1 MDKMGSIMHL
11 KIMKIKSN
19 FNKSTKRMLKMIL
32 KIKNLKSFNYIKS
45 QNNNRKF
52 KKMNSKNFII
62 TNKFV
67 KMFKMYK
74 I

>member
-1 MDKMGSIMHL
+1 
-11 KIMKIKSN
+11 
-19 FNKSTKRMLKMIL
+19 MLKMIL
-32 KIKNLKSFNYIKS
+32 KIKNLKSFNNIKS

-67 KMFKMYK
+67 KMFKMNK

>member
-1 MDKMGSIMHL
+1 MHL
-11 KIMKIKSN
+11 KIMTLKSN
-19 FNKSTKRMLKMIL
+19 FNKSTKRMLKMIR
-32 KIKNLKSFNYIKS
+32 KIKNLKSFNNIKS

-67 KMFKMYK
+67 KMFKMNK